1 MTVVA
6 ACSKNRRQ
14 AVLPI
19 RQDLAAE
26 LERWSRERG
35 DERDARV
42 WAIPPTGKSGYRT
55 AAMLK
60 RDLQAA
66 GIAYQDEDGKFAD
79 FHSLRCTYVTWLLQ
93 KGASEHH
100 VRKLARHSTLDL
112 TVNTY
117 SKVDVVVHTRRF
129 SEPRLCGGQH
139 GAGCGEGAG
148 WWWVD
153 RGACG
158 TRRTRNSLVRAKK
171 RAQAELTPPRGPV
184 RAPLASNGGW

>member
-1 MTVVA
+1 LCYCFATNTGLRSREIATVTWGSFEFGPEPTVTVVA

-26 LERWSRERG
+26 LERWSRKRG

-117 SKVDVVVHTRRF
+117 SKVQATDLR
-129 SEPRLCGGQH
+129 
-139 GAGCGEGAG
+139 
-148 WWWVD
+148 
-153 RGACG
+153 
-158 TRRTRNSLVRAKK
+158 
-171 RAQAELTPPRGPV
+171 AELERLPAIPV
-184 RAPLASNGGW
+184 PTKRDGESAASGAV